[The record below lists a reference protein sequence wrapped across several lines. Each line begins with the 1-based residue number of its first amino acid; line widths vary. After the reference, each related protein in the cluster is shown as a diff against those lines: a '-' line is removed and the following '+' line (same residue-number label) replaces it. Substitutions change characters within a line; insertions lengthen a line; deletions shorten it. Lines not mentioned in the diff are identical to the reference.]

1 MPTRRLVS
9 RIDVTDTKR
18 GLREAERLLEECASK
33 GGSPYVEK
41 VSPTVVEVGCT
52 YEAPEEA
59 VVTTSPK
66 GEKYE
71 YRDLEVVL
79 PTDLSSPSG
88 LAAARESLRKMEQFI
103 NECRSKGGEVW
114 LSKSAKSV
122 DGNRVPSVVVTC
134 ARRVLLQLPAFRPP
148 PALPPPR
155 QALLRARR
163 S

>member
-9 RIDVTDTKR
+9 RIDITDTKK
-18 GLREAERLLEECASK
+18 GLREAEKLLEECASK
-33 GGSPYVEK
+33 KGSPYIEK

-59 VVTTSPK
+59 VVVTSPE
-66 GEKYE
+66 GAKYE

-79 PTDLSSPSG
+79 PTDLSSPTS
-88 LAAARESLRKMEQFI
+88 LAVARESLRKMEQFI
-103 NECRSKGGEVW
+103 NECRSKGGEVS
-114 LSKSAKSV
+114 LTKSAKVV
-122 DGNRVPSVVVTC
+122 DGNKVSSVIVTC
-134 ARRVLLQLPAFRPP
+134 ARRVWLQLPAPRSS

>member
-1 MPTRRLVS
+1 MPTRRVVS
-9 RIDVTDTKR
+9 RIDITDTKR

-33 GGSPYVEK
+33 KGSPYIEK

-59 VVTTSPK
+59 VVMTSPE
-66 GEKYE
+66 GAKYE

-79 PTDLSSPSG
+79 PADLSSPTS
-88 LAAARESLRKMEQFI
+88 LAVARESLRKMEQFI
-103 NECRSKGGEVW
+103 SECRSKGGEVS
-114 LSKSAKSV
+114 LTKSAKVV
-122 DGNRVPSVVVTC
+122 DGSKVPSVIVTC
-134 ARRVLLQLPAFRPP
+134 VRRVWLQLPAFRPP

>member
-1 MPTRRLVS
+1 MPTRRVVS
-9 RIDVTDTKR
+9 RIDITDAKR

-33 GGSPYVEK
+33 KGSPYIEK

-59 VVTTSPK
+59 VVMTTSS
-66 GEKYE
+66 GAKYE
-71 YRDLEVVL
+71 YRNLEVVL
-79 PTDLSSPSG
+79 PTDLSNPAS
-88 LAAARESLRKMEQFI
+88 LATARELLRKMEQFI
-103 NECRSKGGEVW
+103 SECRSRGGEVS
-114 LSKSAKSV
+114 LSRSAKAV
-122 DGNRVPSVVVTC
+122 DGSKVPSVVVTC
-134 ARRVLLQLPAFRPP
+134 ARRVWLQLPAFRPP

>member
-1 MPTRRLVS
+1 MRRVVS
-9 RIDVTDTKR
+9 RIDITDARR

-33 GGSPYVEK
+33 KGSPYIEK

-79 PTDLSSPSG
+79 PTDLSSPTS
-88 LAAARESLRKMEQFI
+88 LATARELLRKMEQFI
-103 NECRSKGGEVW
+103 NECRSKGGEVR
-114 LSKSAKSV
+114 LSKSAKLV
-122 DGNRVPSVVVTC
+122 DGNKVSSVIVTC
-134 ARRVLLQLPAFRPP
+134 ARRV
-148 PALPPPR
+148 
-155 QALLRARR
+155 
-163 S
+163 

>member
-9 RIDVTDTKR
+9 RIDITDTRR

-33 GGSPYVEK
+33 KGSPYIEK

-52 YEAPEEA
+52 YEAPEE
-59 VVTTSPK
+59 VVVMTSPK

-71 YRDLEVVL
+71 YKDLEVVL
-79 PTDLSSPSG
+79 PTDLSNPAS
-88 LAAARESLRKMEQFI
+88 LATARELLRKMDQFI
-103 NECRSKGGEVW
+103 SECRSKGGEVW

-122 DGNRVPSVVVTC
+122 DGNKVSSVVVTC
-134 ARRVLLQLPAFRPP
+134 VRRVWLQLPAFRSP

-163 S
+163 F